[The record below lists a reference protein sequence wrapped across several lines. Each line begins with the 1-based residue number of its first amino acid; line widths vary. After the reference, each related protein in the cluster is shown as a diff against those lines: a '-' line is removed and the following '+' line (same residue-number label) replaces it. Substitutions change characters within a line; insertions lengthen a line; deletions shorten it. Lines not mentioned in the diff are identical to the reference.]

1 MQRHWKRPW
10 ISLAVLAAVATSM
23 LAWPAPAS
31 QAQTPT
37 NPGQSDPVGNRPGA
51 LTQFPDDELITLN
64 DANSN
69 QYSLVEYSPMPII
82 VCPPP

>member
-10 ISLAVLAAVATSM
+10 IGLAVLTAVVGLV

-37 NPGQSDPVGNRPGA
+37 DAGQSDPVGNRPGA

-64 DANSN
+64 DAN
-69 QYSLVEYSPMPII
+69 
-82 VCPPP
+82 